1 MIIRGRV
8 WKFGDDMNTD
18 LIFPHSAFRVS
29 PEEQVKLIFSDNRPG
44 WTEQV
49 KPGDIIIAGRN
60 FGTGSSRPGAGLLR
74 RLGLGGMAADSV
86 NGLFFRN
93 CIGYGFPALQCQGV
107 SKAFEEGDI
116 AVIDLLNGTIKNEQT
131 EEVLHGNII
140 SSSMERTLE
149 AGGIEELLKRQGYI
163 EE

>member
-8 WKFGDDMNTD
+8 WKFGDDINTD

-29 PEEQVKLIFSDNRPG
+29 PEEQIKLVFSDNRPG
-44 WTEQV
+44 WTELV
-49 KPGDIIIAGRN
+49 EPGDIIIAGRN

-107 SKAFEEGDI
+107 SEVFEEGDTAI
-116 AVIDLLNGTIKNEQT
+116 IDLLNGTIKNERT
-131 EEVLHGNII
+131 GKTLFGNKM
-140 SSSMERTLE
+140 SPSMVETLE
-149 AGGIEELLKRQGYI
+149 AGGIEELLKSQGYI